1 MALSSRHT
9 RRLRWLGL
17 VALLT
22 LTGASVA
29 VAQETELGGKLQ
41 TGGQITIAADQ
52 TVDGDLYASGGRI
65 LVEGTV
71 DGDLIAAAGQV
82 TISGDV
88 SGDLMASAGAV
99 DISGEI
105 GGDARVAAGQ
115 TTVSGSIGED
125 LFIASGQTTISD
137 AGEVGED
144 LVFGS
149 GRMTMNGTVG
159 GDVLGATGNY
169 DRQGTVAGT
178 ENVTIREVE
187 APTTTDRIVDAL
199 QRLISLLLVA
209 ALFLWL
215 RPRYVEEPTLMLRQ
229 RPWASLGVG
238 FVGVIG
244 FGVVVFLVILVAVLL
259 AIGLA
264 LVGLNDLVG
273 SDRVRGFGRD
283 RDAVLSL
290 LPLCCVRCS
299 HLGGY
304 GEHGLLA
311 RVGRTSM
318 ERHDHRSDPR
328 RGSDFDPRRRWLAR
342 AHRHLLRSRCGDT
355 RFAPSENDADDGRTD
370 SCPAVERLDR

>member
-1 MALSSRHT
+1 MAQTSRHT
-9 RRLRWLGL
+9 RGLRWLGL
-17 VALLT
+17 VAVLVV
-22 LTGASVA
+22 TGASVA

-41 TGGQITIAADQ
+41 TGGQITISADQ

-65 LVEGTV
+65 LIEGTV

-125 LFIASGQTTISD
+125 LFIASGQTSISD
-137 AGEVGED
+137 TGEVGED

-178 ENVTIREVE
+178 ENVTIQEVE

-229 RPWASLGVG
+229 MPWASLGVG
-238 FVGVIG
+238 FVGLIA

-259 AIGLA
+259 AIGFA
-264 LVGLNDLVG
+264 LVGLNDLVAAIAFAALAAIVMLCFLFFLSAVFG
-273 SDRVRGFGRD
+273 APTWVGMASMGFSLESAARRWTALILGLVLVV
-283 RDAVLSL
+283 AVTSI
-290 LPLCCVRCS
+290 PVVGGW
-299 HLGGY
+299 LGLIVICF
-304 GEHGLLA
+304 GLGAAILA
-311 RVGRTSM
+311 FR
-318 ERHDHRSDPR
+318 PR
-328 RGSDFDPRRRWLAR
+328 RTTTTTVEPTPVS
-342 AHRHLLRSRCGDT
+342 
-355 RFAPSENDADDGRTD
+355 PS
-370 SCPAVERLDR
+370 SV